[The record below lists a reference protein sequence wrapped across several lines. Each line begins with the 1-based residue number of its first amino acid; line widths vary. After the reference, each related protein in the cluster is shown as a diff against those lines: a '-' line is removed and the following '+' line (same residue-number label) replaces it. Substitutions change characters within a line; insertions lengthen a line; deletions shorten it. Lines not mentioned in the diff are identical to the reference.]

1 MSEKINYGSFV
12 FNFIMFELIWIQNS
26 KNNKWR
32 SWLVI
37 QSASV
42 LADHVFSH
50 ILFQRIA
57 LGLNETMLIIL
68 EHNIILESFRWRD
81 YYNGLIV
88 LTVIPCLQYTTL
100 NNSFKMLMQSNF
112 MFVQMTIEFHQS
124 RARNSLWKLD
134 L

>member
-1 MSEKINYGSFV
+1 M
-12 FNFIMFELIWIQNS
+12 
-26 KNNKWR
+26 
-32 SWLVI
+32 
-37 QSASV
+37 
-42 LADHVFSH
+42 
-50 ILFQRIA
+50 LFQRIT

-112 MFVQMTIEFHQS
+112 IFIPTTTEIHQS
-124 RARNSLWKLD
+124 RARNSF
-134 L
+134 